1 MIISRSPLRISLG
14 GGGTDLPSF
23 YKKKNGF
30 VISASINK
38 YIYLSVNN
46 NLTNEIFIRYS
57 KNEKVKK
64 LSLLKHD
71 LFRESLKY
79 FKISNGIEIT
89 SLADIQSGTGLGSSG
104 AFTVGLVNAISRL
117 KHHKLSKS
125 QIASIACYIE
135 MNILKRGGGKQDQYA
150 SSIGGV
156 TYQSYLKNGNVR
168 ISRPIISN
176 DKLRELSKN
185 LLLFYTGK
193 TRNASKILN
202 AQNTSNKNNNVYKN
216 LIETKKIGYSVKKIL
231 DDGDFKSYG
240 EILNMHWQL
249 KRKRVD
255 KMSNRK
261 IDQLY
266 DLGINNGAVGGKLV
280 GAGSGGFFLF
290 YARDKK
296 KLRKA
301 MIKNNIPELEFEFE
315 FEGTSILNA

>member
-1 MIISRSPLRISLG
+1 MEEELITLFLQ
-14 GGGTDLPSF
+14 
-23 YKKKNGF
+23 KKNGF

-135 MNILKRGGGKQDQYA
+135 MNILKRVGKQDQYA

-240 EILNMHWQL
+240 EILNMRWRQ
-249 KRKRVD
+249 RK
-255 KMSNRK
+255 
-261 IDQLY
+261 
-266 DLGINNGAVGGKLV
+266 
-280 GAGSGGFFLF
+280 
-290 YARDKK
+290 
-296 KLRKA
+296 
-301 MIKNNIPELEFEFE
+301 E
-315 FEGTSILNA
+315 